1 MYIYVYN
8 MKHLQVPTFLI
19 SLNIVDQKNIDI
31 IDTSFYEILTIE

>member
-1 MYIYVYN
+1 

>member
-8 MKHLQVPTFLI
+8 MKNLQVPTILI

-31 IDTSFYEILTIE
+31 VDTSFYEILTIE